1 MRTLSNVPLI
11 REPPIQSVLRP
22 ASEPVV
28 AAGESDAVL
37 IRRLRDGDQTAL
49 DPLFRRHAPSLVA
62 LAARITGSV
71 EDGKDVVQDVFV
83 RLPVTAKGFRE
94 QGEAA
99 AWLRGVTSKS
109 ALNARRRT
117 SRRREFAESAL
128 DTLRDR
134 ADIASALDLSNAV
147 EALPVPLRDVFLLK
161 VVAGYSHQEVA
172 ELLDIKSGTS
182 EVRLFRAI
190 RQLRTLLAD
199 GA

>member
-1 MRTLSNVPLI
+1 LRTLSNVPLT
-11 REPPIQSVLRP
+11 REPPIRSVLRP

-28 AAGESDAVL
+28 AAGEPDVSL
-37 IRRLRDGDQTAL
+37 IRRLRDGDQSAL

-99 AWLRGVTSKS
+99 AWLRGVTTKS

-117 SRRREFAESAL
+117 SRRRESTETAL

-134 ADIASALDLSNAV
+134 ADVASALDLSNAV
-147 EALPVPLRDVFLLK
+147 EALPPPLRDVFLLK